1 MVFPDRLQLPL
12 SFDPTLLR
20 RDLDAL
26 SSVDWISHFV
36 TQNYQ
41 GDWSVIP
48 LRGGAG
54 ATHPIMQIY
63 SDPTATAFEDTPM
76 LAACGYFRE
85 VLAAFRCEVQSA
97 RLMRLGSGSVIK
109 EHSDNDLDVARG
121 AVRIHVPIVTSA
133 EVEFLLNGSRVVM
146 EPGSA
151 WYLRLADPHAVTNR
165 GVEDRVHLVLDAVV
179 NDWLTALLQDAMIA
193 P

>member
-41 GDWSVIP
+41 GDWSVLP
-48 LRGGAG
+48 LRAAAG

>member
-121 AVRIHVPIVTSA
+121 AVRIHVPVVTSA